1 MPFHSLTIS
10 QSVQLTVW
18 CLIDIPPRILLKN
31 CMAFLFAY
39 HYILVAREECLPT
52 VARQTNQGS
61 FHPIFV
67 LSAILWWEYLSI
79 DGNSVNV
86 FQCYFF
92 LKSTIQTNLPHMML
106 HLHWFCL
113 LPKPSELIYLYSVLV
128 VLHWRGSLDC
138 ILLSQGQI
146 NTTVMLYGGNVKWKH
161 EELMV
166 TYSHLK
172 NVENNF
178 VCVCKIWKHL

>member
-1 MPFHSLTIS
+1 MLNRYSWILSKKTQPF
-10 QSVQLTVW
+10 
-18 CLIDIPPRILLKN
+18 RILLKN
-31 CMAFLFAY
+31 CMAFSFAY

-52 VARQTNQGS
+52 LARLTNQGS
-61 FHPIFV
+61 FNTIFV
-67 LSAILWWEYLSI
+67 LSAILCWEYLLI
-79 DGNSVNV
+79 TGNSVNV

-92 LKSTIQTNLPHMML
+92 LKSTIQTNLPHMMF
-106 HLHWFCL
+106 HPHWFCL
-113 LPKPSELIYLYSVLV
+113 FLKPSELICLYSVLV

-138 ILLSQGQI
+138 TLLSQGQI

-172 NVENNF
+172 ML
-178 VCVCKIWKHL
+178 KRK